1 MLHPKPL
8 SAPTSQGAASNER
21 RAMLTR
27 LGRQT
32 WAGERANS
40 SNNAFASLRS
50 RVSNPVNHPAKL
62 QHANFSGADLSNA
75 DFAGADNGLALRLH
89 GAGTSKDLGAL
100 DARHLPQP
108 LARRRENRV
117 PNRRRNS
124 AAISAAKRGS
134 LICSGMRTR
143 RRKLV

>member
-1 MLHPKPL
+1 L
-8 SAPTSQGAASNER
+8 AY
-21 RAMLTR
+21 
-27 LGRQT
+27 
-32 WAGERANS
+32 
-40 SNNAFASLRS
+40 
-50 RVSNPVNHPAKL
+50 VNFEFAKL

-75 DFAGADNGLALRLH
+75 DFAGADDRLVLCLH
-89 GAGTSKDLGAL
+89 GAETSKDLGWM
-100 DARHLPQP
+100 RGMPQP

-143 RRKLV
+143 RRELV